1 MATLENTE
9 LQTDPLE
16 IIYQDADYVAIDKPA
31 GLLVHRSPLDKY
43 ATEFAIQRLRD
54 QIGQTVNPCHRLDRP
69 TSGVLLFALNA
80 EATRHAQEHFIEHRV
95 SKTYHALVRGWLDGE
110 GVIDYDLRNEEK
122 PDKVQSAVTEY
133 RSLDQ
138 SSVEIPV
145 GRYPNGRFSLVELQP
160 RTGRTHQL
168 RRHMK
173 HLRHPILGDTRHG
186 DGAQNQFLRSYCGQQ
201 LLMLRAMRLQMPH
214 PMRDGETLD
223 IHAGVDTDFNAV
235 LKKLGLQATAHSQYG
250 QGSMA

>member
-1 MATLENTE
+1 MATHQHTE
-9 LQTDPLE
+9 PQTDPLE

-31 GLLVHRSPLDKY
+31 GLLVHRSPLDKH
-43 ATEFAIQRLRD
+43 ATEFAVQKLRD
-54 QIGQTVNPCHRLDRP
+54 QIGRTVNPCHRLDRP
-69 TSGVLLFALNA
+69 TSGVLLFALNT
-80 EATRHAQEHFIEHRV
+80 EATRSAQELFIEHRA

-110 GVIDYDLRNEEK
+110 GIIDYDLRNEEK
-122 PDKVQSAVTEY
+122 PDKVQSAVTAY
-133 RSLDQ
+133 RCLNQ
-138 SSVEIPV
+138 CSVETPV
-145 GRYPNGRFSLVELQP
+145 GRYPRGRFSLMELQP

-214 PMRDGETLD
+214 PMREGETLD
-223 IHAGVDTDFNAV
+223 IRVGVSTEFDTV
-235 LKKLGLQATAHSQYG
+235 LRSLGLQAMTHG
-250 QGSMA
+250 

>member
-9 LQTDPLE
+9 PQTDPLE

-43 ATEFAIQRLRD
+43 ATEFAVQKLRD
-54 QIGQTVNPCHRLDRP
+54 QIGQVVNPCHRLDRP

-80 EATRHAQEHFIEHRV
+80 EATRHAQELFIEHRV

-214 PMRDGETLD
+214 PMREGETLD
-223 IHAGVDTDFNAV
+223 IRAGVNTGFNSV
-235 LKKLGLQATAHSQYG
+235 LRKLGLQATAHSQYG

>member
-1 MATLENTE
+1 MATLQNTE

-16 IIYQDADYVAIDKPA
+16 IIYQDADYVAINKPA
-31 GLLVHRSPLDKY
+31 GLLVHRSSMDKY
-43 ATEFAIQRLRD
+43 ATEFAVQKLRD
-54 QIGQTVNPCHRLDRP
+54 QIGQVVNPCHRLDRP
-69 TSGVLLFALNA
+69 TSGVVLFALNV
-80 EATRHAQEHFIEHRV
+80 EATRRAQELFIEHRV

-133 RSLDQ
+133 RCLNQ
-138 SSVEIPV
+138 SSVETPV
-145 GRYPNGRFSLVELQP
+145 GRYPTGRFSLVELIP

-186 DGAQNQFLRSYCGQQ
+186 DSAQNQFLRSYCGQQ
-201 LLMLRAMRLQMPH
+201 SLMLRAMHLRMPH
-214 PMRDGETLD
+214 PMRKGETID
-223 IHAGVDTDFNAV
+223 IYAGVNSDFNAV
-235 LKKLGLQATAHSQYG
+235 IKKLGLQVTTHSQYG
-250 QGSMA
+250 

>member
-1 MATLENTE
+1 MATLQNTE

-43 ATEFAIQRLRD
+43 ATEFAVQKLRD
-54 QIGQTVNPCHRLDRP
+54 QIGQVVNPCHRLDRP

-80 EATRHAQEHFIEHRV
+80 EATRSAQELFIEHRMT
-95 SKTYHALVRGWLDGE
+95 KTYHALVRGWLDGE
-110 GVIDYDLRNEEK
+110 GVIDYDLRNQEK

-133 RSLDQ
+133 RCLNQ

-186 DGAQNQFLRSYCGQQ
+186 DSAQNQFLRSYCGQQ

-214 PMRDGETLD
+214 PMREGETLD
-223 IHAGVDTDFNAV
+223 IRAGVDTDFNAV
-235 LKKLGLQATAHSQYG
+235 LKKLGLQATAHGQYG